1 MKKIVLGLVVLVICL
16 ISISAKEVKM
26 DGYYEFKNDDGS
38 LDWNSFYAKIEE
50 IGKQGV
56 FDYISLVSYVL
67 PNDVQYLDG
76 IEINTLPSICLY
88 RKFLDG
94 GNWRGMVF
102 CYKASNKINLFYF
115 HTSPEFNFGR
125 DNNKVELVPRK
136 NIDGRQK
143 AIEEFKMVLEL
154 M

>member
-1 MKKIVLGLVVLVICL
+1 MKKIVWGLVVLVICL

-56 FDYISLVSYVL
+56 FDYICLFSFIANDDMQAIDNVILENL
-67 PNDVQYLDG
+67 PQK
-76 IEINTLPSICLY
+76 CLY
-88 RKFLDG
+88 RKFIDG
-94 GNWRGMVF
+94 GAWRAMIF
-102 CYKASNKINLFYF
+102 YYKQDRKFNLFIYS
-115 HTSPEFNFGR
+115 TMSDMYYTINGKKTDLNSR
-125 DNNKVELVPRK
+125 SNNT
-136 NIDGRQK
+136 DRQK